1 MTASISIG
9 FLNEKYA
16 LIYAIMANILSSP
29 VSLNCADSF
38 KLNSL
43 LSAPANVWKV
53 YCLSDII
60 KWNWIIQQ

>member
-43 LSAPANVWKV
+43 LSARANV
-53 YCLSDII
+53 
-60 KWNWIIQQ
+60 